1 MIAPAGPNG
10 KLGADSSKEPK
21 TIKRREFGT
30 VLTGLAGAAALAERL
45 AAQAAAA
52 GIHDMVPS
60 GSPQQVGM
68 LLYPDHTAL
77 DLIGPHTVFGALGNA
92 DVHLLWKD
100 NGLVKSDAGLAM
112 QPTMTLAD
120 CPRDLDLLFVP
131 GGLKGTTAMMGDRQ
145 VLAFLRDRGSRAKLV
160 TSVCTGSLVLA
171 AAGLLRGYKA
181 TSHWTVLDLLSLL
194 EATPVGQRVVEDRN
208 RITGA
213 GVTAGI
219 DFAFTVSAKLRGEEY
234 AKMLQLLFEYDP
246 QPPFHAGSP
255 ASAGPA
261 LTEHLKQRRA
271 EPVKGARAAA
281 EAARR
286 QWPA

>member
-1 MIAPAGPNG
+1 M
-10 KLGADSSKEPK
+10 
-21 TIKRREFGT
+21 KRREFGT
-30 VLTGLAGAAALAERL
+30 ALSGLAGAAALAQRL
-45 AAQAAAA
+45 SAQAAMAGA
-52 GIHDMVPS
+52 GIHDMVPA
-60 GSPQQVGM
+60 GAPQQIGM

-100 NGLVKSDAGLAM
+100 KGLVKSDAGLAM

-131 GGLKGTTAMMGDRQ
+131 GGLKGTTAMMSDPQ
-145 VLAFLRDRGSRAKLV
+145 VLTFLRDHGSRAKLV

-181 TSHWTVLDLLSLL
+181 TSHWTVLDLLPLM
-194 EATPVGQRVVEDRN
+194 EANPISQRVVEDRN

-219 DFAFTVSAKLRGEEY
+219 DFALTVAAKLRGAEY

-246 QPPFHAGSP
+246 QPPFQAGSP

-261 LTEHLKQRRA
+261 LTDHLKQRRA
-271 EPVKGARAAA
+271 EPVRVARAAA